1 MELSQRLDLAKLGL
15 DPDLVPDGESYGD
28 SGNAADGNS
37 AAGGAADIA
46 GGTGAGGTGAGG
58 TGAGGALAQLA
69 GLLAKVGV
77 VEDAGEVETGD
88 TFGSL
93 GVDSLTRIELA
104 VRAEEHFGVRVDE
117 SVLDPSATIGEMAQF
132 FSEQSRGEAPAE
144 D

>member
-58 TGAGGALAQLA
+58 ALAQLA

-93 GVDSLTRIELA
+93 GIDSLTRIELA

-132 FSEQSRGEAPAE
+132 FSEQSRGEAPAK